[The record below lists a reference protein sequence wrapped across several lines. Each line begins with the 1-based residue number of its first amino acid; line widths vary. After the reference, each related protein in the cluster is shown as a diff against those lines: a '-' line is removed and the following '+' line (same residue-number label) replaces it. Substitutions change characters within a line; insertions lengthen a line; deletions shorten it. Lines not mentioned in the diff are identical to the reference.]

1 MSDDHPALDNYDV
14 DTDYC
19 DVDNSPD
26 TCQNVVSNAL
36 QNPEINNDLTRYLS
50 SSSNRQFTA
59 KRDDMK
65 DSMNDGRSLTRT
77 TFHGHTDQ
85 YERLAKINDG
95 MYHSSRRTQNR
106 KAETRRWIQTLCTRL
121 EVGDTV
127 ASRVTRIITSINMKH
142 LGMYSKPE
150 AILATIELVE
160 GETRMARGGRP
171 LHNEPMFHTLVG
183 DIDSDIETL
192 RRVRRLI
199 REKSDLL

>member
-1 MSDDHPALDNYDV
+1 MSDDHPALDEYDI
-14 DTDYC
+14 DDDYC

-26 TCQNVVSNAL
+26 TRHRPDASHL
-36 QNPEINNDLTRYLS
+36 SDTRHLAS
-50 SSSNRQFTA
+50 ANSRQFTA
-59 KRDDMK
+59 KRDNMK

-121 EVGDTV
+121 GVSDLV
-127 ASRVTRIITSINMKH
+127 VSRVQRVITSINMKH

-160 GETRMARGGRP
+160 GEQRMKRGGRP
-171 LHNEPMFHTLVG
+171 LHNEPLFHTLVD
-183 DIDSDIETL
+183 DIDSDIDTL
-192 RRVRRLI
+192 RRVRDLI
-199 REKSDLL
+199 RQKSDLL

>member
-1 MSDDHPALDNYDV
+1 
-14 DTDYC
+14 
-19 DVDNSPD
+19 
-26 TCQNVVSNAL
+26 
-36 QNPEINNDLTRYLS
+36 
-50 SSSNRQFTA
+50 
-59 KRDDMK
+59 MK

-85 YERLAKINDG
+85 YKRLAKINDG

-121 EVGDTV
+121 ECTDLV
-127 ASRVTRIITSINMKH
+127 ASRVRRIITSINMKH

-160 GETRMARGGRP
+160 GEQRMERGGRP
-171 LHNEPMFHTLVG
+171 LHNEPIFHTLVS

-192 RRVRRLI
+192 RRVRHLI

>member
-1 MSDDHPALDNYDV
+1 MSDDHPALDDYDI
-14 DTDYC
+14 DDDYC
-19 DVDNSPD
+19 DVDNDPD
-26 TCQNVVSNAL
+26 TRHR
-36 QNPEINNDLTRYLS
+36 PDLTRNRDVTRYLS
-50 SSSNRQFTA
+50 SANDRQFTA

-77 TFHGHTDQ
+77 TFHGHDEQ

-121 EVGDTV
+121 EVSDFV
-127 ASRVTRIITSINMKH
+127 AKRVTRVIKSINMKH

-160 GETRMARGGRP
+160 GEERMTRGGRP

-183 DIDSDIETL
+183 DIDSDIDTL
-192 RRVRRLI
+192 RRVRYLI